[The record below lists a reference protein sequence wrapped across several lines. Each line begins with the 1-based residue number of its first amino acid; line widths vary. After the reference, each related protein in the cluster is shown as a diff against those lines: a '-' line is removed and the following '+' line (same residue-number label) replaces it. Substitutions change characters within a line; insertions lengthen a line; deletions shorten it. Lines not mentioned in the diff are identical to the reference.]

1 MATRRSNGE
10 GGLSWNEARQRW
22 VGRAS
27 LGYNA
32 DGKRRIGTV
41 SARTKTEAKNKLR
54 ALLRDHDDGLPT
66 QRAYTVGDAVEA
78 WLVHGL
84 VGRDPNTVANRTS
97 LARTH
102 VIPGLGKRRLTEL
115 TAEEVDRWLA
125 DKASTLSTDTL
136 RRLLSILR
144 QSIRRAQ
151 ARDLVKR
158 NVALLCDLPK
168 GQPGRPSKSLTRE
181 QAERLLR
188 AAGDNPTMNAY
199 VVVSLL
205 TGARTEE
212 LRALTWSRV
221 NLDGN
226 PPTIDLWRSVRAHGD
241 TKTSKSRRT
250 LELPARCVEALT
262 KHRDLVEKQ
271 SAESGRQLEE
281 FDLVFSTTTG
291 TPLDPANVR
300 RAFRRVVAAAGMD
313 PMSWTPRELRHSF
326 VSLLS
331 SSGMP
336 IEDIAH
342 LVGHANTR
350 VTELVYRKELRP
362 VLTRGAVAMDVLF
375 PDDEGART
383 LVSRLVSK
391 ARPTSQKASSMMTKG
406 GLTRELNGGA

>member
-22 VGRAS
+22 VGRVS

-32 DGKRRIGTV
+32 MGKRRIGTV
-41 SARTKTEAKNKLR
+41 SARTKTEALHKLR
-54 ALLRDHDDGLPT
+54 SLVRDHDDGLPT
-66 QRAYTVGDAVEA
+66 NHAYTVGEAVEA
-78 WLVHGL
+78 WLNHGL

-102 VIPGLGKRRLTEL
+102 VIAGLGKRRLAEL
-115 TAEEVDRWLA
+115 TAEEIDDWLA
-125 DKASTLSTDTL
+125 VKAKTLSTDTL
-136 RRLLSILR
+136 QRLLSILR

-188 AAGDNPTMNAY
+188 AANDIPAMRAY

-221 NLDGN
+221 HLDTN
-226 PPTIDLWRSVRAHGD
+226 PPTVDLWRSVRAHGD
-241 TKTSKSRRT
+241 TKTTKSRRT
-250 LELPARCVEALT
+250 LELPARCVEAMTTHLEM
-262 KHRDLVEKQ
+262 VQKQ
-271 SAESGRQLEE
+271 NAERGRQMQES
-281 FDLVFSTTTG
+281 DLVFCTIAG

-300 RAFRRVVAAAGMD
+300 RAFRMVVAAADMD
-313 PMSWTPRELRHSF
+313 PRSWTPRELRHSF

-362 VLTRGAVAMDVLF
+362 VLTRGAGAMDALF
-375 PDDEGART
+375 PGHERVGKQFGKQKT
-383 LVSRLVSK
+383 I
-391 ARPTSQKASSMMTKG
+391 PTSRSTAPDNEVASD
-406 GLTRELNGGA
+406 